1 MTDAFTMREATDFI
15 LKVVVTGYYYATP
28 VDLSD
33 VSTVIECA
41 FWDVTDNI
49 HPVIVKDNVTSDDDI
64 ITITTNPLSDDAT
77 ECTINIP
84 ILDDDVDK
92 LPAGTYRYEVSV
104 EIDDKRQVVY
114 PLTTEPATFTVTSSD
129 TWETT
134 DVWPDTR

>member
-1 MTDAFTMREATDFI
+1 MVDFTTREATDFTI
-15 LKVVVTGYYYATP
+15 MVVVTGWSYVSP

-33 VSTVIECA
+33 VSTVIECT
-41 FWDVTDNI
+41 FWDVTNNTA
-49 HPVIVKDNVTSDDDI
+49 PALVKDNITSDDV
-64 ITITTNPLSDDAT
+64 ITTTTNPLSDDAT
-77 ECTINIP
+77 ECVIKIP

-134 DVWPDTR
+134 EVWPDTR